1 MRVAEDVEDGEV
13 LDRLSGAVRE
23 HLTGA
28 HEAPEHLD
36 DLYVEKLRG
45 VEVVAVAKQPRFNV
59 GAERRLQ
66 EQLRHGRRVDD
77 DHADSRSRRMTSAA
91 GTFSST
97 RERPWILASISSRV
111 GKAAIRPISA
121 RR

>member
-1 MRVAEDVEDGEV
+1 MRGQGGRRAGGGGHRKG
-13 LDRLSGAVRE
+13 LFGAGRE

-28 HEAPEHLD
+28 HEAPERLHDLD
-36 DLYVEKLRG
+36 VEKVG
-45 VEVVAVAKQPRFNV
+45 SVELVAVAEEPRFDV
-59 GAERRLQ
+59 DADRRLQ

-97 RERPWILASISSRV
+97 RERL
-111 GKAAIRPISA
+111 
-121 RR
+121 